1 MAAMPKVKINRVDHA
16 HFAEAAISAGL
27 TVEEWLA
34 VAGRQHAAAATV
46 QRHRPGLKIVQV
58 ILDADTAT
66 YLNRE
71 AERSGM
77 NDRAYLTRFLQDLAA
92 GSDVDPDR
100 LWTDALTSI
109 SFEIASRQQRAY
121 LERAR
126 IDTIVGD
133 TVLLAVPDSYCR
145 DIIEARLR
153 PTITE
158 TLSRLMRRRVQIAVT
173 VDRLDHPRSRHPA
186 PL

>member
-1 MAAMPKVKINRVDHA
+1 MAPMPKVKIKQVDHA
-16 HFAEAAISAGL
+16 RFAEAAMSAGL

-34 VAGRQHAAAATV
+34 AAGRQHAAADTV
-46 QRHRPGLKIVQV
+46 RRHRPGLKIVQV

-77 NDRAYLTRFLQDLAA
+77 SDRAYLTRFLQDLAA
-92 GSDVDPDR
+92 GSAVDPDR
-100 LWTDALTSI
+100 LWTDVLTSI

-121 LERAR
+121 LDRAR

-133 TVLLAVPDSYCR
+133 TVLLAAPDSYCR

-158 TLSRLMRRRVQIAVT
+158 TLSRLLRRRVQVAVT
-173 VDRLDHPRSRHPA
+173 VDRVDHPWSSCPA
-186 PL
+186 PR